1 MLESILESNNLVLVQ
16 KGAVAQVVPADKAPA
31 TGQVRV
37 GAEISDP
44 PPLGLITQLVPL
56 QSIRADEGAAALK
69 QVAGPLARIEPVAR
83 SNALLI
89 TDRGANVAR
98 YLELLR
104 RLDERPQG
112 ESGLRTYVVP
122 LKYANAEDLAY
133 ALGQS
138 FEVNVVEQPRARRS
152 PTARCRETSTSSAD
166 ASSTRSGSGSR
177 RPSS

>member
-1 MLESILESNNLVLVQ
+1 MPERHCSVRC
-16 KGAVAQVVPADKAPA
+16 AVDHQHWTAQLGYL
-31 TGQVRV
+31 GQVPKLIAGKNRYV
-37 GAEISDP
+37 GHDA
-44 PPLGLITQLVPL
+44 
-56 QSIRADEGAAALK
+56 IRADEGAAALK

-138 FEVNVVEQPRARRS
+138 YEVNVATGRGPSLADRSLSRLLRDDWPRTLDELER
-152 PTARCRETSTSSAD
+152 
-166 ASSTRSGSGSR
+166 SR
-177 RPSS
+177 RG

>member
-1 MLESILESNNLVLVQ
+1 M
-16 KGAVAQVVPADKAPA
+16 
-31 TGQVRV
+31 
-37 GAEISDP
+37 SDP

-69 QVAGPLARIEPVAR
+69 QIAGPLARIEPVAR

-138 FEVNVVEQPRARRS
+138 FEVNVAGSRGPSLADRS
-152 PTARCRETSTSSAD
+152 LSRNLDVFRGRELDTFRQRQQSAGDREHARCRPRFDRQPTRCVRARSSGA
-166 ASSTRSGSGSR
+166 
-177 RPSS
+177 RPSCPTRRRTR